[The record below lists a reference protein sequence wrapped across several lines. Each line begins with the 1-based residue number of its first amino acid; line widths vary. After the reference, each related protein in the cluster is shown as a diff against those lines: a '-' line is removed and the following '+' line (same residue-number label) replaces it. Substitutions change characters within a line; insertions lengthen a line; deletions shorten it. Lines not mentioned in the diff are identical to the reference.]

1 MCVANGIISIFV
13 RIGSRS
19 ADARIRLRLTGW
31 SFPYPPAVLENIR
44 FPIIQDLPFSG
55 YSDELTWFP
64 FAAVVEHGT
73 FHVSLRDLEVEDHV
87 PVVVEIFIFVPGD
100 IPDR

>member
-1 MCVANGIISIFV
+1 MSGF
-13 RIGSRS
+13 S
-19 ADARIRLRLTGW
+19 AWDFLL
-31 SFPYPPAVLENIR
+31 FPPPAVLENIR
-44 FPIIQDLPFSG
+44 FPIIQDLPSC
-55 YSDELTWFP
+55 YLYDLAWFP